1 MMARQFQKRITIYPE
16 LKAALNRC
24 RNGGFFMKLYEICFS
39 PTGGTKKVSR
49 LLSETLS
56 DNVISVD
63 LTDPALKFSDVCLE
77 RDDAAIIAVPSYG
90 GRVPQTA
97 IQRLSDIH
105 GGNARAILVCVYG
118 NRDYED
124 TLAELEDTAAAAGFQ
139 TIAAVAAIAEHSI
152 ARQFAA
158 GRPDAA
164 DTKQLKSFAGRIRS
178 KLEQGGRTTPA
189 IPGNRPTKKA
199 AAPVWCRCPA
209 MTVSAADCAHAS
221 AQPALLI
228 LLIPESRCRPLHLLY
243 ALHRTLSSCCPASG
257 ARDAGSRP
265 GNAAK
270 GMHPAQRL

>member
-1 MMARQFQKRITIYPE
+1 
-16 LKAALNRC
+16 
-24 RNGGFFMKLYEICFS
+24 MKLYEICFS

-189 IPGNRPTKKA
+189 IPGNRPYKKGGGSGMV
-199 AAPVWCRCPA
+199 PMPGDDCVRCGLCARQCPTGA
-209 MTVSAADCAHAS
+209 IDLAD
-221 AQPALLI
+221 P
-228 LLIPESRCRPLHLLY
+228 
-243 ALHRTLSSCCPASG
+243 G
-257 ARDAGSRP
+257 KVDAGRCISCMRCIALCPHAARHLEP
-265 GNAAK
+265 GMLAAVREMLQK
-270 GMHPAQRL
+270 VCIQRRDCELFI